1 MNAAQ
6 RRSTILSLLS
16 ESAHPISASALAQHC
31 GVTRQVI
38 VGDIAL
44 LRVGGTDI
52 SATARGYVLAQA
64 DNGLLRRLACR
75 HSAADTAAELNTI
88 VDCGCT
94 AVDVSVEHP
103 IYGEITCSLGLSSRY
118 DVEQFVQ
125 RMNSAE
131 ALPLSSLTEGVHLH
145 TVLCPDEDRFAR
157 LKEKLAAEGFLVED
171 RD

>member
-75 HSAADTAAELNTI
+75 HCAADTAAELNAM

-94 AVDVSVEHP
+94 VVDVSVEHP
-103 IYGEITCSLGLSSRY
+103 VYGEITVALGLSSRY
-118 DVEQFVQ
+118 DVELFIE
-125 RMNSAE
+125 RMSSTE
-131 ALPLSSLTEGVHLH
+131 AAPLSSLTEGIHLH
-145 TVLCPDEDRFAR
+145 TVLCPDEER
-157 LKEKLAAEGFLVED
+157 LVRLQKKLAAEGFLVSD
-171 RD
+171 KG

>member
-1 MNAAQ
+1 MIATQ
-6 RRSTILSLLS
+6 RRNTILSLLA
-16 ESAHPISASALAQHC
+16 ESKQPISASALAQHC

-44 LRVGGTDI
+44 LRAGGSNI
-52 SATARGYVLAQA
+52 SATARGYILEQA
-64 DNGLLRRLACR
+64 GNGLLHRLACH

-103 IYGEITCSLGLSSRY
+103 VYGEITGTLGLSSRY
-118 DVEQFVQ
+118 DVEQFLQ
-125 RMNSAE
+125 RMNCAE

-145 TVLCPDEDRFAR
+145 TVLCPDEERFAR
-157 LKEKLAAEGFLVED
+157 LCEKLAAQGFIFSD
-171 RD
+171 KD

>member
-1 MNAAQ
+1 MIASQ

-16 ESAHPISASALAQHC
+16 ESKQPISASALAQHC

-44 LRVGGTDI
+44 LRAGGSNI
-52 SATARGYVLAQA
+52 SATARGYVLVQEN
-64 DNGLLRRLACR
+64 NGFLRRLACR
-75 HSAADTAAELNTI
+75 HSAADTAAELNAF

-94 AVDVSVEHP
+94 VVDVSVEHP
-103 IYGEITCSLGLSSRY
+103 VYGEITGNLGLSNRY

-125 RMNSAE
+125 RMDSAD

-145 TVLCPDEDRFAR
+145 TVLCPDEARFVR
-157 LKEKLAAEGFLVED
+157 LREKLAAEGFLFGD
-171 RD
+171 KD